1 MEFQFFHGNITKEKC
16 EELLSN
22 VGLNGSFLLRDS
34 ESVPGALCLCVF
46 FKHMILQCIL
56 LSQYLNIP
64 FANTLSILKIS
75 YEHLIYTYR
84 IFRKSNGHFMMQTS
98 EGTPR
103 HVFKTLNC
111 LIDNYKKPN
120 QGLVINLCFPVNRC
134 PYYQET
140 QTVYVTKDE
149 AYKHPDVGEDYID
162 VLPD

>member
-1 MEFQFFHGNITKEKC
+1 MEFQYFHGNITKEKC
-16 EELLSN
+16 EELLSK
-22 VGLNGSFLLRDS
+22 VGINGSFLLRDS

-46 FKHMILQCIL
+46 
-56 LSQYLNIP
+56 
-64 FANTLSILKIS
+64 

-103 HVFKTLNC
+103 YVFRTLKD

-120 QGLVINLCFPVNRC
+120 QGLVIHLCYPVNRC

-140 QTVYVTKDE
+140 QTVYVTKKE
-149 AYKHPDVGEDYID
+149 AYENPDDAEDYIN

>member
-46 FKHMILQCIL
+46 
-56 LSQYLNIP
+56 
-64 FANTLSILKIS
+64 

-140 QTVYVTKDE
+140 QTVGSDN
-149 AYKHPDVGEDYID
+149 AYAVFLKALWDWK
-162 VLPD
+162 

>member
-46 FKHMILQCIL
+46 
-56 LSQYLNIP
+56 
-64 FANTLSILKIS
+64 

-149 AYKHPDVGEDYID
+149 AYKHPGKRQIIIKVVKYLYISN
-162 VLPD
+162 